1 MDIEKH
7 LNKCP
12 LDSTITLFKNK
23 WVIYILRD
31 LFIGKSRFIDFVK
44 ATPGLSNKQLST
56 ILIDMQNN
64 NLIVKN
70 NYPGNNIAYELTNKG
85 KSLNLILYAI
95 AVFTIENNKTTID
108 ENILIEYLGNVLL

>member
-12 LDSTITLFKNK
+12 LDNTMDLIKNK

-31 LFIGKSRFIDFVK
+31 LFAGKSRFKDFLNANPNLTRPMLSKTLK
-44 ATPGLSNKQLST
+44 A
-56 ILIDMQNN
+56 MQKD

-70 NYPGNNIAYELTNKG
+70 KYPGNNIAYELTNKG
-85 KSLNLILYAI
+85 KSLNLILYAVS
-95 AVFTIENNKTTID
+95 VFTIENNKTSID
-108 ENILIEYLGNVLL
+108 ENILIEYLDNILL